1 MAKAR
6 RQARGRH
13 TRQRRPRDAA
23 ELWFRCSLVSR
34 GDNGLELL
42 DADINARTRWPDRR
56 GRGCWRRCHHWQ
68 HSWRC
73 RRGALIGGPVGLIA
87 GALIGD
93 HLMGQQK
100 REQEQAVEAEQN
112 DRELERLRPENQR
125 LREERIER

>member
-13 TRQRRPRDAA
+13 TRQKRPRDAA
-23 ELWFRCSLVSR
+23 ELCFRCSPVSR
-34 GDNGLELL
+34 SDNGLELL

-56 GRGCWRRCHHWQ
+56 C
-68 HSWRC
+68 
-73 RRGALIGGPVGLIA
+73 PVGLVA

-112 DRELERLRPENQR
+112 DRELERLRRENQR